1 VLVERILLYYE
12 FYSHGGFVSA
22 APTALEKPRLE
33 FDFKSKTLTAD
44 GQVFEGVEGLFF
56 GDSIYTYG
64 GVADYSAGKAVLYIA
79 EKVYISVE
87 EERIDTYARVAVVR
101 GVWKPEAKVKVAWM
115 PGEIII
121 RLIQRLMRRRGV
133 YYEVYRV
140 EYDAATRTASFRPAG
155 MLPLKIGGI
164 NELLFRSIVI
174 GVGTIIQPE
183 AAVIVPA
190 PRDFLIV
197 EVAGDVLIIDYGSY
211 G

>member
-1 VLVERILLYYE
+1 VVFL
-12 FYSHGGFVSA
+12 SA
-22 APTALEKPRLE
+22 VPIVLEKPRLE

-44 GQVFEGVEGLFF
+44 GQVFEGVDGVFF

-87 EERIDTYARVAVVR
+87 EERIDTGYARVAVVR
-101 GVWKPEAKVKVAWM
+101 GVWKTEAKAAWM
-115 PGEIII
+115 PGELLI
-121 RLIQRLMRRRGV
+121 RLLQWLMRRRGV
-133 YYEVYRV
+133 YYEVYSV
-140 EYDAATRTASFRPAG
+140 HYDAATRTASFRPAG
-155 MLPLKIGGI
+155 MPPLKVGGI

-174 GVGTIIQPE
+174 GAGTIIQPE
-183 AAVIVPA
+183 VAVVVPG

-197 EVAGDVLIIDYGSY
+197 EVSGDVLIIDYGSY